1 MQTKTRMANLEGLR
15 CIAMLM
21 VVVLHFL
28 GKGGLLSDFSDGR
41 LTAVGAVGWLMEGF
55 CIVAVNLYMLLT
67 GYFLCE
73 SNFKP
78 RRLIQI
84 MLQLWTYSI
93 GVGLLAAAFGL
104 TGDTPVDTYY
114 LLTLL
119 FPVSMKHYWFLT
131 AYVYLLILTPFLCKG
146 VRAMTKAQHI
156 SAILILL
163 CFFSLGKSILPVRF
177 EMDSDGYDC
186 LWYLTMFLIAA
197 YVRRFG
203 LPLLEKKR
211 RGILLYM
218 VCCLAVSVLSV
229 GIRLVTAATGRF
241 SLSQNMFIHYN
252 NLLTV
257 LAAVGL
263 FSVFLKCKGE
273 RRVWQLLSKISPYC
287 LGVYLLHENI
297 GVRYSWQKWFS
308 VDQIDSVP
316 GLVLTTALA
325 AVTVFAVGICVET
338 VRVAVIRGI
347 TAGLSKLPLWR
358 RLMQKLEAWEE
369 SFRLEK

>member
-146 VRAMTKAQHI
+146 VRAMTKVQHI

-203 LPLLEKKR
+203 LPLLEKRR

-218 VCCLAVSVLSV
+218 VCCLVVSVLSV

-325 AVTVFAVGICVET
+325 AVTVFAVGICAET

-347 TAGLSKLPLWR
+347 TVWLSKLAWWR

>member
-1 MQTKTRMANLEGLR
+1 MQAKKRMANLEGLR

-41 LTAVGAVGWLMEGF
+41 LTAFGVTGWLLEGF

-73 SNFKP
+73 SDFRP
-78 RRLIQI
+78 GRLFQI
-84 MLQLWTYSI
+84 MIQLWTYSI
-93 GVGLLAAAFGL
+93 GVGLLAAALGL

-131 AYVYLLILTPFLCKG
+131 AYVYLLLFTPFLCKG
-146 VRAMTKAQHI
+146 VRAMTKAQHG

-163 CFFSLGKSILPVRF
+163 CFFSLGKSVLPIHF
-177 EMDSDGYDC
+177 EMDGNGYDC
-186 LWYLTMFLIAA
+186 IWYLTMFLIAA
-197 YVRRFG
+197 YIRRFG
-203 LPLLEKKR
+203 LPVLDKKR
-211 RGILLYM
+211 KGVLLYV
-218 VCCLAVSVLSV
+218 VCCLLVSLLSV
-229 GIRLVTAATGRF
+229 GIRVVTARTGRF

-252 NLLTV
+252 NLLTM

-263 FSVFLKCKGE
+263 FSVFLKSKGE
-273 RRVWQLLSKISPYC
+273 GKIWQLMSKISPYC

-297 GVRYSWQKWFS
+297 GVRYAWQKWFF
-308 VDQIDSVP
+308 VDQIHSVP
-316 GLVLTTALA
+316 RLVFTVILA
-325 AVTVFAVGICVET
+325 AVTVFAVGVCVEA
-338 VRVAVIRGI
+338 VRVLVMRGI
-347 TAGLSKLPLWR
+347 LAGLSGLSVWR
-358 RLMQKLEAWEE
+358 KLMQKVQIWDE
-369 SFRLEK
+369 SFRVEK